1 MFKTLFSDS
10 LSQDQFSS
18 NVRPYGKLKMVTY
31 SYKVRETQND
41 GYIAY
46 EAVDEQTGE
55 VIPLESPMIS
65 GAYPIH

>member
-1 MFKTLFSDS
+1 
-10 LSQDQFSS
+10 
-18 NVRPYGKLKMVTY
+18 MVTY